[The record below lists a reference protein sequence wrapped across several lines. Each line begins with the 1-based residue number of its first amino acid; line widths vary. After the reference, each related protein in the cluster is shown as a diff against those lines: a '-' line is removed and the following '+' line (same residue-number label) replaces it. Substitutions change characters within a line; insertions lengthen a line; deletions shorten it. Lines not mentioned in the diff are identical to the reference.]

1 MNMNTKTYAAILG
14 MALLTM
20 MAFGQF
26 RTLMETENGLAT
38 TSVALLTMTVMS
50 GLVAVFTS
58 VTTLG
63 LLVKATKN

>member
-1 MNMNTKTYAAILG
+1 MNTNTKTYTAILG

-26 RTLMETENGLAT
+26 RTLMGAENGLSSS
-38 TSVALLTMTVMS
+38 SVSLLTMTVMS